1 MATELQVPIQP
12 SQMDPKRYGKVYT
25 SYFAI
30 EKRVHSRLPDNR
42 QLVAAVRYF
51 PQWAKRDHYR
61 WLRELSPSADL
72 LACAK
77 ARKISFKDYAE
88 EYLKELT
95 TNYDSMRQVEDLVHL
110 ILYSKMDI
118 VLFCYEKD
126 SSVCHRSI
134 LKQLLMDVCAG
145 EVGQEPHVFDGG
157 EIS

>member
-1 MATELQVPIQP
+1 MLTELQVPIQ
-12 SQMDPKRYGKVYT
+12 SSSMARKRYGKVYT

-30 EKRVHSRLPDNR
+30 EKRVHARLPDNR

-61 WLRELSPSADL
+61 WLRELGPSADL

-95 TNYDSMRQVEDLVHL
+95 TNSDSMRQVEDLVHL
-110 ILYSKMDI
+110 ILYSKMDV

-134 LKQLLMDVCAG
+134 LKQLIVDVCAG
-145 EVGQEPHVFDGG
+145 EVGQESHVFNGG

>member
-1 MATELQVPIQP
+1 MVTELQVPIQP
-12 SQMDPKRYGKVYT
+12 APLAPKRYGKVYT

-51 PQWAKRDHYR
+51 PQWAKREHYR
-61 WLRELSPSADL
+61 WLRDLGPSADL
-72 LACAK
+72 LARAK
-77 ARKISFKDYAE
+77 ARKISFKDYSE

-134 LKQLLMDVCAG
+134 LKRLLMDVCAG
-145 EVGQEPHVFDGG
+145 EVGQESSTFNGG

>member
-1 MATELQVPIQP
+1 MVTELQVPIQP
-12 SQMDPKRYGKVYT
+12 SPLAPKHYGKVYT

-61 WLRELSPSADL
+61 WLRELGPSHDL
-72 LACAK
+72 LARAK

-126 SSVCHRSI
+126 SSVCHRNI